1 MRKGLASQRLIAVFL
16 IAVPLFNFPLLFLF
30 DQAGAFFGLPA
41 VFVYLFASWAALI
54 AAMAWIAERGPR

>member
-30 DQAGAFFGLPA
+30 DQAGALFGLPA